1 MVHYGLIKIIFMNMG
16 NFAFSVRT
24 ALIET
29 VLEFLWPV
37 QHDVKFSYC
46 LTKHVLWVLKRTVSM
61 RRFF

>member
-24 ALIET
+24 AFKVS
-29 VLEFLWPV
+29 VLGFLWPV

-46 LTKHVLWVLKRTVSM
+46 LTKHVLRIFKRTVSM